1 MSDTYFIKNLRCAY
15 CGENND
21 FEKDAM
27 RYGHAG
33 LPYTSEFGGEFVCDK
48 CKKKNDVVMNFVAVT
63 SQSHELRVPVG
74 PVEGFEA
81 RANLS
86 QIRVIDTRRLEAKV
100 GFLEM
105 SMFSNLRKAA
115 RDISLAA
122 FQTFSP
128 LRGQGRSQLSSNRI

>member
-33 LPYTSEFGGEFVCDK
+33 LPYTSEFGPDACLVIPLT
-48 CKKKNDVVMNFVAVT
+48 T
-63 SQSHELRVPVG
+63 SAREHELRVPVG

-105 SMFSNLRKAA
+105 SMFSNLRKAT

-128 LRGQGRSQLSSNRI
+128 LRGQGRSQLSNNRI